1 MVLSTL
7 KLVVMT
13 VFILHI
19 SCLMLFVLIIQSQ
32 AAARMM
38 AVQYAGVGLPSY
50 HVESRFLLLQATGD
64 HR

>member
-1 MVLSTL
+1 MTEFYHKFVQQICYISAH
-7 KLVVMT
+7 VVCT
-13 VFILHI
+13 FILI
-19 SCLMLFVLIIQSQ
+19 VQSQ